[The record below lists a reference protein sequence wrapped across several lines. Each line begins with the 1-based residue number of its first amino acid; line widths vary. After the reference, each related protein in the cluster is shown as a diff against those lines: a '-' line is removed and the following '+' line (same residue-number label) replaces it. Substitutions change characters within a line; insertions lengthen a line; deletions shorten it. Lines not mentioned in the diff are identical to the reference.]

1 VRAALNIAWRRLL
14 LCRQIAIHHKP
25 DVGVGQMRLAGRNCV
40 IAIAAILPLTAATT
54 YGQTTSDT
62 LQSVLAQ
69 PVQSTDVTAFQ
80 VQQYLS
86 HRITPLPSPKS
97 ANDWTDQQQKLRK
110 HILDDIAFHGW
121 PSEWVQSAPN
131 FLQVGATESRNGYR
145 VSKFRYEIV
154 PGFDATAILY
164 EPEKL
169 SGRVPAILNVIGHEP
184 MGNATEYE
192 QKRCIN
198 FAKRGIIA
206 LSIGWVG
213 FGELALK
220 GDNHDDAAA
229 LDLVGSNALGFFYLG
244 IRRGLDYLATLPQVD
259 TARLGVTGLSGG
271 GWQTIMLSAT
281 DNRVAVSVEV
291 AGFGA
296 FPTNIT
302 HPIDTDEIEENATDL
317 NQGEDYP
324 FLVAM
329 RAPRPT
335 LLIHNA
341 EDDCCFRAAL
351 VKPYIYDQVRPFFML
366 MGKPEALAW
375 YESTD
380 PGTHNY
386 QLVNRLHAYSFF
398 AEHFHMPA
406 VTEEIPSSTEVRTPE
421 ELAVGIPADNLTITG
436 LAKKLAGTI
445 ARPAVPS
452 DGDARSSWIAAQRE
466 KLKEVTRYAPVS
478 VENAWRMSNTK
489 RMAIQT
495 LSYRFDLTNGLSAT
509 GIWLKANDAGEDAPA
524 TIVLNDK
531 GYAASGEAVSRHVNH
546 GEQVLALDLLFNGFT
561 RPQTPDPTDW
571 ETLVS
576 SAGDRP
582 LGLEVAQLLGVAN
595 WLRASN
601 AHKKTQIETD
611 GIRSAVI
618 AAVAAAI
625 DPDIFSVVTSHHAM
639 KSLSYLLDT
648 PVAFRSAPDLFC
660 LDLYKYFDIDSI
672 TAIAAPTTIRNV
684 ASIQELP

>member
-1 VRAALNIAWRRLL
+1 
-14 LCRQIAIHHKP
+14 
-25 DVGVGQMRLAGRNCV
+25 M
-40 IAIAAILPLTAATT
+40 
-54 YGQTTSDT
+54 YGQTTSES
-62 LQSVLAQ
+62 LQGLLAQ

-80 VQQYLS
+80 LEQYLTR
-86 HRITPLPSPKS
+86 RITPLPTPKS
-97 ANDWTDQQQKLRK
+97 ASDWTDRQQKLRK

-121 PSEWVQSAPN
+121 PSDWVQSAPN
-131 FLQVGATESRNGYR
+131 FQQVGASESRVGYR

-184 MGNATEYE
+184 KGNAAEYE

-213 FGELALK
+213 FGELAVK
-220 GDNHDDAAA
+220 GDDHDDAAA

-244 IRRGLDYLATLPQVD
+244 MRRGLDYLAALPQVD
-259 TARLGVTGLSGG
+259 TTRLGVSGLSGG

-291 AGFGA
+291 AGFGS
-296 FPTNIT
+296 FPFNIT
-302 HPIDTDEIEENATDL
+302 HPRDTDEVEENATDL
-317 NQGEDYP
+317 NQGFDYP

-335 LLIHNA
+335 LEIHNA

-351 VKPYIYDQVRPFFML
+351 VKPTIYDQVKPFFKL
-366 MGKPEALAW
+366 MGKPDALAW
-375 YESTD
+375 YESSD

-386 QLVNRLHAYSFF
+386 QLVNRLHAYNFF
-398 AEHFHMPA
+398 SEHFHIPA
-406 VTEEIPSSTEVRTPE
+406 VTEEIPSSTEVKTPE
-421 ELAVGIPADNLTITG
+421 ELAVGVPADNLTITG
-436 LAKKLAGTI
+436 LAKRLAESI
-445 ARPAVPS
+445 VRPAVPS
-452 DGDARSSWIAAQRE
+452 DDKAGSTWITAQRD
-466 KLKEVTRYAPVS
+466 KLREVTRYTPVS
-478 VENAWRMSNTK
+478 VVNAPRISNTK

-509 GIWLKANDAGEDAPA
+509 GVWLKANDAGEDAPA

-531 GYAASGEAVSRHVNH
+531 GYQAASEAVSRHVNH

-571 ETLVS
+571 ETLVA

-595 WLRASN
+595 WLRAN
-601 AHKKTQIETD
+601 DAKKRIQIETD

-625 DPDIFSVVTSHHAM
+625 EPGTFSLVTSHHAM
-639 KSLSYLLDT
+639 KSLSYLIDK

-672 TAIAAPTTIRNV
+672 SAIAAPTTIQHT
-684 ASIQELP
+684 AFTEELP